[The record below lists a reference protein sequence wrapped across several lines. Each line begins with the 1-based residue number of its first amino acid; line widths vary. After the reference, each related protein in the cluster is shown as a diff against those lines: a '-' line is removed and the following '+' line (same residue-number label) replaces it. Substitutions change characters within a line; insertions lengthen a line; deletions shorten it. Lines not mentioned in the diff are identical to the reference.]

1 MFEWPG
7 KHTPPEECM
16 VNQEAAGHY
25 HDPANRSGARTVE
38 DFSMKRGLVYGSII
52 IAAMLAFELFNYTT
66 TDFALT
72 NLLGDLRFVGLR
84 WATILAIAFCGMD
97 FAGIARLFTP
107 ARQRG
112 ERTEVWYLLAAW
124 FLAATMNAM
133 LTWWGV
139 SLALL
144 THEGLGNEILSRDT
158 LLAVVPVF
166 VAVLIWLIRILL
178 IGLLSMAGDR
188 LFSFMEDTLRADLAE
203 DDEIIVAESP
213 LPQPQPRAPAPAP
226 LPTAAWAPAQRPVNV
241 SNAPRT
247 ARVIGN
253 AADEGGSARPATV
266 AERHGYGRYAQN
278 NRPANPPPP
287 AASVRPAPKP
297 AAVGVPARVG
307 GHSNGGNGNGHTRHS
322 DPDFD
327 D

>member
-1 MFEWPG
+1 MQ
-7 KHTPPEECM
+7 PEVNM
-16 VNQEAAGHY
+16 VSGEAAGHY
-25 HDPANRSGARTVE
+25 FNPVSNGGGRAVE
-38 DFSMKRGLVYGSII
+38 VFSMKRGLIYGGII

-72 NLLGDLRFVGLR
+72 NLLGDLRFMGLR

-107 ARQRG
+107 AHQRK

-144 THEGLGNEILSRDT
+144 THAGLGNEILSRDT

-166 VAVLIWLIRILL
+166 VAILIWLIRILL

-188 LFSFMEDTLRADLAE
+188 LFSFMEDTLRTDEVEAE
-203 DDEIIVAESP
+203 VEEQLPTA
-213 LPQPQPRAPAPAP
+213 LPQPHAPAPVPAP
-226 LPTAAWAPAQRPVNV
+226 LATMPTAAWAPSPRPVNMT
-241 SNAPRT
+241 NAPRA

-253 AADEGGSARPATV
+253 AAEDGGTARPSTV
-266 AERHGYGRYAQN
+266 AERHGYGRFAQPT
-278 NRPANPPPP
+278 RPVKPPPP
-287 AASVRPAPKP
+287 AAAVRPAPKP
-297 AAVGVPARVG
+297 SAAGAPARVG
-307 GHSNGGNGNGHTRHS
+307 NGNGNGHS
-322 DPDFD
+322 KNDFDFD